1 MNNPNKLLAMSLSVG
16 LLASAM
22 LPAFAADNPYGY
34 VSGGSSTSA
43 YPPATSSMAAP
54 TTYNYPPATTTASS
68 GAYGTGS
75 SSAAPV
81 TSSPYAS
88 TSSYGTGSYGTGAY
102 GTTSG
107 STSPYSSSSYP
118 TTAPSTSSY
127 GTSPYAAPS
136 SYGTG
141 SSYGS
146 YTTSAYP
153 DTLRAGVTTIPQGT
167 ILMTRLDSPINS
179 YTARTGDPISGSVE
193 ADIYNGTQLVV
204 PAGSSVLGSV
214 TDVTPAGRVGKQG
227 SIALQFNVIRRPD
240 GSTLP
245 FQGHL
250 VTQDNTGVLKAGTN
264 QSRII
269 STAVP
274 AVGGAAAGGILG
286 LATGGLLGVAG
297 TGLGT
302 GLAIGTV
309 AGVSYAL
316 IHKGPQ
322 VNLPSGSR
330 VSVMVDQP
338 VAVN

>member
-1 MNNPNKLLAMSLSVG
+1 MNNTPKLLAMSLG
-16 LLASAM
+16 LVASTM

-54 TTYNYPPATTTASS
+54 TTYNYPPATTSASS

-75 SSAAPV
+75 YAAPV
-81 TSSPYAS
+81 ANSPYAS

-102 GTTSG
+102 GTSSG

-118 TTAPSTSSY
+118 ATTSSASSY

-136 SYGTG
+136 SYGAG